1 MILSYNNMI
10 FVAVDMKL
18 VLQMFSS
25 ERNVSH
31 LMSTRLEIR
40 CHWIKNYKLDFSSK
54 IADLLNHCSS
64 LKFSMPFIPGKASKA
79 FEASILDD
87 WKEDE
92 VDWLKEVLWLE
103 EEEDICCMEEICWLD
118 DEKADAWTS
127 DCPANWTPPPVCW
140 LNELDCWL
148 TDFSALLATAHSPA
162 SGGV

>member
-1 MILSYNNMI
+1 MI

-40 CHWIKNYKLDFSSK
+40 CHWVKNYKLDFLQK

-64 LKFSMPFIPGKASKA
+64 LKFSMPFIPGKASNA

-92 VDWLKEVLWLE
+92 VD
-103 EEEDICCMEEICWLD
+103 
-118 DEKADAWTS
+118 
-127 DCPANWTPPPVCW
+127 
-140 LNELDCWL
+140 
-148 TDFSALLATAHSPA
+148 
-162 SGGV
+162 